1 MIAFAVMCLAVAAGA
16 AIQSTIGFGFAL
28 VAVPVLALVEPGSV
42 PVAVLVLS
50 LPMTIGMAV
59 HERAHAD
66 RSGFAWLIA
75 GRVIGTAVG
84 VWVLSEVSSD
94 GFSLVIGIALVLAV
108 AGSVWG
114 VDVEPTPVTNLT
126 AGTLSGAMGT
136 TSAIGGPA
144 LAVLYQRRPGP
155 ELRSTLAGVFVVG
168 SLISLVA
175 LLAAGEVHAPELIL
189 ALQLAPALVAGLLLG
204 SLATRRLD
212 GPWLRP
218 AVLVFAAVAGLV
230 IAVRGMV

>member
-1 MIAFAVMCLAVAAGA
+1 VIAFVVMSLAVAAGA
-16 AIQSTIGFGFAL
+16 AIQGTIGFGFAL
-28 VAVPVLALVEPGSV
+28 VAVPVLALLEPGSV

-50 LPMTIGMAV
+50 LPMTIGMAAR
-59 HERAHAD
+59 ERAHAD
-66 RSGFAWLIA
+66 RSGFGWLIG
-75 GRVIGTAVG
+75 GRVIGTLAG
-84 VWVLSEVSSD
+84 VWVLREVSPD
-94 GFSLVIGIALVLAV
+94 GFSIVIGIALVLAV

-114 VDVEPTPVTNLT
+114 VEVEPTPVANLT

-155 ELRSTLAGVFVVG
+155 ELRSTLAAVFVVG
-168 SLISLVA
+168 SLISLGA
-175 LLAAGEVHAPELIL
+175 LVAAGQVHTQELIL
-189 ALQLAPALVAGLLLG
+189 ATQLAPALLAGLALG

-218 AVLVFAAVAGLV
+218 AVLAFAGAAGVL
-230 IAVRGMV
+230 IAVRGLL